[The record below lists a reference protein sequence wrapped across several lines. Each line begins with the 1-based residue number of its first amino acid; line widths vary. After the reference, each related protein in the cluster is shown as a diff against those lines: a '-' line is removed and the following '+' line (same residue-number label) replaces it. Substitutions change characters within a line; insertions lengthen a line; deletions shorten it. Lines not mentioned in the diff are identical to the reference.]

1 MKKLLSVLLTI
12 ACVFTMTGTTL
23 SAFAQKESETV
34 ILETDDG
41 ETAETPDEP
50 ENPDTP
56 DEPDEPDIPDEPAPT
71 LDDYEYVATM
81 YLCSTAHSFTGHVW
95 LYFVNL
101 TECEIPIGKVMLKPG
116 EGMSVGSISYF
127 RKGGGGTYYNAEA
140 KMACQKGLDKVC
152 EHTNTLEMNL
162 TMSQLEKVNEK
173 ITSLN
178 FYSYIFWN
186 CGCFATQVWN
196 AVSDDFV
203 VHIVLPVITV
213 MNMRIL
219 GAQKGKLRMQE
230 TTEVFKQT
238 KDGYEELGDHTF
250 DSLCV

>member
-1 MKKLLSVLLTI
+1 MKKLLSVLLVI
-12 ACVFTMTGTTL
+12 ICIFTMTGMTFP
-23 SAFAQKESETV
+23 AFAEETSETE
-34 ILETDDG
+34 ISQTDG
-41 ETAETPDEP
+41 GETPD
-50 ENPDTP
+50 T
-56 DEPDEPDIPDEPAPT
+56 PDEPDIPDEPVPT

-81 YLCSTAHSFTGHVW
+81 YICSTAHSFTGHVW
-95 LYFVNL
+95 LYFINL
-101 TECEIPIGKVMLKPG
+101 TECEIPVGNIMLEPNG
-116 EGMSVGSISYF
+116 EMSVGSISYF

-140 KMACQKGLDKVC
+140 KMADQKGLDEVC
-152 EHTNTLEMNL
+152 EHTSSLKMDLTLE
-162 TMSQLEKVNEK
+162 QLEKANKK

-196 AVSDDFV
+196 AVSDKDV

-219 GAQKGKLRMQE
+219 GAQKGELKMQKV
-230 TTEVFKQT
+230 TNVYKQT
-238 KDGYEELGDHTF
+238 KDGYEDLGDHSF